1 MSLLVTIYRDRK
13 KTIIQQLCEI
23 KLLASDLTV
32 NNTQLRDMISQ
43 SFTMVGISESWLR
56 KLLSEYLKSTKL
68 TRKDYPDLQQPRD
81 HQPLQQQ
88 QQELA
93 ELPSSSSSSTRHPGL
108 EQQPSDDEVQKTR
121 VTTYDNNNVAV
132 RRRYKN
138 EQVSLEGKV
147 TMIRRLEKKLNN
159 YRRKLGIYIMCWLLN
174 NNRKKH
180 SQHLDVFNFKI
191 MDVPIKIHKKR

>member
-147 TMIRRLEKKLNN
+147 IMIRHLKKIEQLQEEIRYLHNVLAAQQQPEETFTALGCLQLQNN
-159 YRRKLGIYIMCWLLN
+159 GCAN
-174 NNRKKH
+174 QD
-180 SQHLDVFNFKI
+180 S
-191 MDVPIKIHKKR
+191 